1 MDAALPSDAL
11 LSELLEALRAESE
24 ALKADDP
31 ARLAAAQSRK
41 MHLLR
46 QLSPSLLLA
55 ARLSF

>member
-1 MDAALPSDAL
+1 MRAAVPSDAL
-11 LSELLEALRAESE
+11 LSELLEALREESD

-46 QLSPSLLLA
+46 QLSPSLLPA
-55 ARLSF
+55 PRLSS